1 MKSKI
6 KISLAILAIA
16 SISTISVTSIV
27 SCSNNSSQNQ
37 NNSNAS
43 NSSTQSDTNNNW
55 ANGVSYTPYTSLST
69 TKIIDNPS
77 TKEPFT
83 NYQTASANWTS
94 TYNSLIKTNSQYE
107 AAVKSALYSF
117 LINNNNKHWSYS
129 SYYDS
134 HNQHI
139 KPTIT
144 VGSTNYYV
152 LYTGNVPYFSISFS
166 ANNYVNINCRYNSF
180 TYLFNPN
187 NSSQKYLIYETECT
201 YSVIANFAPCLIQ
214 LDSSYST
221 NNDDYYGGIGFN
233 NATENNVTQIQL
245 DNKALISANQLYY
258 INESNSSSLN
268 NEKLLQNIIDSENQP
283 MQSIG
288 TYKMNITSPISIGPE
303 GEVYFINAAQTN
315 GTQFIYT
322 YLGSWNYGNLDENN
336 TSTTSYLQHN
346 NL

>member
-16 SISTISVTSIV
+16 SISAISATSIV

-43 NSSTQSDTNNNW
+43 NSSTPSDTKNNW
-55 ANGVSYTPYTSLST
+55 ANGVSYTPYISLST

-83 NYQTASANWTS
+83 NYQTALANWTS

-107 AAVKSALYSF
+107 AAVKNALYSF
-117 LINNNNKHWSYS
+117 LINNNNKDWSYS
-129 SYYDS
+129 SYS
-134 HNQHI
+134 KNSPHNQ
-139 KPTIT
+139 PTIT
-144 VGSTNYYV
+144 VGSTNYYE
-152 LYTGNVPYFSISFS
+152 LYTGNVPYFQISFA
-166 ANNYVNINCRYNSF
+166 ANNYVNINCKYNSF

-187 NSSQKYLIYETECT
+187 NSSQKYLIYETEYT
-201 YSVIANFAPCLIQ
+201 YSVTANFAPCLVR
-214 LDSSYST
+214 LNWSYST
-221 NNDDYYGGIGFN
+221 NNDDYYGGICFN
-233 NATENNVTQIQL
+233 NATENSATQIQL

-258 INESNSSSLN
+258 IKESSSSLN
-268 NEKLLQNIIDSENQP
+268 SEKLLQNIIASENQP
-283 MQSIG
+283 MQSIC
-288 TYKMNITSPISIGPE
+288 TSKINITSPISIGQE
-303 GEVYFINAAQTN
+303 GEVYFLNAAQTD

-336 TSTTSYLQHN
+336 TSTSYLQHN